1 MARLQEK
8 FTEAR
13 KRSDL
18 YEMDKVQRKIQALM
32 GGEGGVNPLKSFIP
46 PFLQLPIFMSMFLG
60 LRGILLFALP
70 RTSSWEI
77 TASSFSGMANCPV
90 DSMKGGGLSWFSDL
104 TVADPYYILPLLT
117 SATLFIQFK
126 LGVEYGT
133 KLSQSTGAGKVGRTL
148 WLVLHHSCELS
159 MTSDYPQALMY
170 IFPPLLLIFTH
181 SFPAALTFY
190 WLTTNVISVAQVSL
204 LSKLVVSSHIPMNRL
219 RFWGWTP

>member
-1 MARLQEK
+1 
-8 FTEAR
+8 
-13 KRSDL
+13 
-18 YEMDKVQRKIQALM
+18 
-32 GGEGGVNPLKSFIP
+32 
-46 PFLQLPIFMSMFLG
+46 
-60 LRGILLFALP
+60 
-70 RTSSWEI
+70 
-77 TASSFSGMANCPV
+77 
-90 DSMKGGGLSWFSDL
+90 MKGGGLSWFSDL

-133 KLSQSTGAGKVGRTL
+133 KLSQSTGAGKVGRTPR
-148 WLVLHHSCELS
+148 LVVDHSCELS
-159 MTSDYPQALMY
+159 ETSDDPQALMY

-219 RFWGWTP
+219 RF

>member
-1 MARLQEK
+1 MAHMTNNAPEMARLQEK

-60 LRGILLFALP
+60 LRGIIFYLHFP
-70 RTSSWEI
+70 VPVHEKSRSPP
-77 TASSFSGMANCPV
+77 FSGMANCPV

-133 KLSQSTGAGKVGRTL
+133 KLSQSTGAGKVGKTL
-148 WLVLHHSCELS
+148 
-159 MTSDYPQALMY
+159 
-170 IFPPLLLIFTH
+170 
-181 SFPAALTFY
+181 
-190 WLTTNVISVAQVSL
+190 
-204 LSKLVVSSHIPMNRL
+204 
-219 RFWGWTP
+219 